1 MVNAIQNIGSFN
13 LDSPVTKEKTE
24 ALSLA
29 KSTLQDLPQNSFSK
43 VFNRVD
49 NFLDFGSSKNLD
61 FSHFSDEEMESF
73 LKVMSTLMKEGIVGY
88 EYYEVNGRI
97 EKHFMTTSIG
107 NRRLYGA
114 EWQPR
119 EDSRGGWL
127 V

>member
-13 LDSPVTKEKTE
+13 LDNPVTKEKTE
-24 ALSLA
+24 ALQLA
-29 KSTLQDLPQNSFSK
+29 KSALQDVPQNSFSK

-88 EYYEVNGRI
+88 EYYEVDGKI

-107 NRRLYGA
+107 NRRLYNA

>member
-1 MVNAIQNIGSFN
+1 MNAISNIGSFN
-13 LDSPVTKEKTE
+13 FKAKSEVIASE
-24 ALSLA
+24 ALAIA
-29 KSTLQDLPQNSFSK
+29 KDEIKDLPKNSFSK

-61 FSHFSDEEMESF
+61 FSNFSKEEMESF
-73 LKVMSTLMKEGIVGY
+73 LKIMSTLMKKGIVGY
-88 EYYEVNGRI
+88 EYYEVNGKI

-107 NRRLYGA
+107 NRRLYNA
-114 EWQPR
+114 EWKER

>member
-1 MVNAIQNIGSFN
+1 MVNAMQNIGSFN
-13 LDSPVTKEKTE
+13 LDSPVRKEKTE
-24 ALSLA
+24 VLSLA
-29 KSTLQDLPQNSFSK
+29 KLTLQDLPQNSFSK

-119 EDSRGGWL
+119 EDNRGGWL